1 MQDLVGQCFSLA
13 EVRYRIVDVRNIAGE
28 SMIYA
33 EKLQEVREHQPR
45 SPLRAAFHYSDIL
58 EYLASSQSAQQRRAR
73 HPGHV
78 SHDPK
83 KML

>member
-13 EVRYRIVDVRNIAGE
+13 EGSYRIVDVRNIAGE

-45 SPLRAAFHYSDIL
+45 APLRAAFHYSDIVQ
-58 EYLASSQSAQQRRAR
+58 YLGSNQSA
-73 HPGHV
+73 
-78 SHDPK
+78 
-83 KML
+83 